1 VLDASAMIAYLR
13 DEPGADAVE
22 DLLADDD
29 EVCVAHAVNLCE
41 VYYRAVRRSNPV
53 RAAAI
58 INDLIGAGL
67 NVSRTLDMEFWMDVG
82 DIKANMP
89 SIPLADCFVVALTSR
104 LDADAVTA
112 DHPDFDPI
120 AEKGICRVVFIR

>member
-1 VLDASAMIAYLR
+1 MLDASALIAYLR
-13 DEPGADAVE
+13 DEPGADTVQ

-41 VYYRAVRRSNPV
+41 VYYRAVRLSGTEK
-53 RAAAI
+53 AAAI
-58 INDLIGAGL
+58 INDLVSAGL
-67 NVSRTLDMEFWMDVG
+67 NVSRTLDSKFWMSVG

-89 SIPLADCFVVALTSR
+89 SVPLADCFVVALASR
-104 LDADAVTA
+104 IDADVVTA

-120 AEKGICRVVFIR
+120 NEQGICRVTFIR